1 MVWKQLPCGHIF
13 CHNCLAAKRETRRKK
28 LQDEEDKKFEERN
41 KEVSFSYDRI
51 LTKNF
56 LTSNDKL

>member
-13 CHNCLAAKRETRRKK
+13 CHNCLAAKREIRRKK

-41 KEVSFSYDRI
+41 KEVSFFPMIGI
-51 LTKNF
+51 L
-56 LTSNDKL
+56 